1 MNILYAIFEA
11 APFAKSGGLG
21 DVGGALPIFL
31 REDGHDIRV
40 VMPKHDAIPIKYRSE
55 MKPLFDFQVQLG
67 WRTQYCGVET
77 LKHRGVTYYFI
88 DNEQYFKRNS
98 LYGHGD
104 DEERAAFFCKA
115 TLLCLTHLER
125 FKPQIIHC
133 NDWHT
138 ALIPV
143 MLKEYFG
150 DHPYYYD
157 IKSVISIHNLKY
169 QGITGYDFLGNVLDM
184 ADHSAA
190 REYMAFGGAIN
201 FLKGSLHY
209 ADAIT
214 TVSPTYAR
222 EIMTPYFGEGLDGVL
237 RWREEHLTG
246 ILNGI
251 DYSEYDPAID
261 KMIFR
266 TYTANDDEGKAF
278 NKTKLQAELGLPVDP
293 DMPLFVIVSR
303 LTEQKGLDLIAH
315 IMEELLYAGDVQVA
329 VLGTGDWRYEEMF
342 YYFANR
348 YPAGIAVRITFD
360 EALARKLYAGGDA
373 LLMPSKFEPCGITQM
388 IAMKYG
394 TLPIVR
400 ETGGLRDTVV
410 PYNKVT
416 GEGTGFGFANY
427 NAHELLFTVREAA
440 DIYRNER
447 AVWRRIRKNA
457 QETDFGWRVSADRYT
472 ALYDGI
478 CKKNRFF
485 RKK

>member
-1 MNILYAIFEA
+1 L
-11 APFAKSGGLG
+11 PF
-21 DVGGALPIFL
+21 FL
-31 REDGHDIRV
+31 NEEGHDVRV
-40 VMPKHDAIPIKYRSE
+40 VMPKHDTIPGKFRSE
-55 MKPLFDFQVQLG
+55 MEHLFSFQVQLG
-67 WRTQYCGVET
+67 WRSQYCGVET

-88 DNEQYFKRNS
+88 DNEHYFKRDS

-104 DEERAAFFCKA
+104 DEERSAFFCKA

-125 FKPQIIHC
+125 FKPQVIHC

-143 MLKEYFG
+143 MMKEYFG

-157 IKSVISIHNLKY
+157 IKSVVSIHNLKY
-169 QGITGYDFLGNVLDM
+169 QGVTGRDFLGDVLDM
-184 ADHSAA
+184 ANHAAA
-190 REYMAFGGAIN
+190 RDHLAFGDAIN
-201 FLKGSLHY
+201 FLKGALLY

-237 RWREEHLTG
+237 RWREDCLTG

-251 DYSEYDPAID
+251 DYGEYDPARD
-261 KMIFR
+261 KMIHKP
-266 TYTANDDEGKAF
+266 YSGDDAEGKAF
-278 NKTKLQAELGLPVDP
+278 NKSKLLEELSLPLDKDV
-293 DMPLFVIVSR
+293 PLLVIVSR

-315 IMEELLYAGDVQVA
+315 IMEELLYKGDVRLA

-348 YPAGIAVRITFD
+348 YPKRMAVRITFD
-360 EALARKLYAGGDA
+360 EALAHRIYAGGDI

-394 TLPIVR
+394 TIPVVR

-410 PYNKVT
+410 PHNKFT
-416 GEGTGFGFANY
+416 GEGTGFSFANY
-427 NAHELLFTVREAA
+427 NAHELLFTIREAA
-440 DIYRNER
+440 GIYASDR
-447 AVWRRIRKNA
+447 AAWHGIQKNA
-457 QETDFGWRVSADRYT
+457 CAADFSWRASAKRYSK
-472 ALYDGI
+472 LYDGL
-478 CKKNRFF
+478 C
-485 RKK
+485 RKTKFSRSQ